1 MPSYPYRQSGARPPG
16 ALPAILVLLLVSLP
30 TVVLAGSI
38 CGNIT
43 DADSGQPVAGAGIF
57 ARQPDGVYAGALGVS
72 DAGGDWCID
81 DLAEGTYT
89 LEIRVDNYLTTFVN
103 GIVVTGGVSD
113 VPLTV
118 ARAAVTFDPP
128 WPNPTS
134 SGVNLRLH
142 VGKPTS
148 MDLGIYD
155 ARGRLVKSWTTSSS
169 VVGTREYFW
178 DGKDRSGRPAPA
190 GLYLVRVRSRDA
202 QTTRPLILTR

>member
-1 MPSYPYRQSGARPPG
+1 MPSYSYRHGGARPPG
-16 ALPAILVLLLVSLP
+16 AVLWALFLLLAFLPAAA
-30 TVVLAGSI
+30 LAGSI

-57 ARQPDGVYAGALGVS
+57 ARQPDGTYAGALAVS
-72 DAGGDWCID
+72 DIGGDWCID

-89 LEIRVDNYLTTFVN
+89 LEVRVDNYVTTFVN
-103 GIVVTGGVSD
+103 DVVVTGGVSD

-128 WPNPTS
+128 WPNPS
-134 SGVNLRLH
+134 GSGVNLRVH
-142 VGKPTS
+142 VGRPTD
-148 MDLGIYD
+148 MEMGIYD
-155 ARGRLVKSWTTSSS
+155 ARGRLVRSWTAAGS

-178 DGKDRSGRPAPA
+178 DGKDKAGRPAPA